1 MLNPIEQCNCFKK
14 YHFPNQGGVA
24 LRKKRYLMEGMTRTA
39 IISALIYWLLITPGN
54 VFAMKKLNDTELKD
68 IHAQSGISVAVENV
82 PVYFNYDSLKFTAV
96 DNMDSF
102 GTLTSY
108 QGDVS
113 LENFEGLFE
122 LNGELQMDIGT
133 YYAPDEHLVATDIGK
148 KDGVGSD
155 PNEYWYVG
163 MSGGLIPIRKLLPD
177 PYYWSIGDDIPR
189 PLDNK
194 ITVLQ
199 VTMSDMTSSFTSTAG
214 IKFCD
219 LNLSNMSFS
228 GMTMPEFIHDGES
241 LPGTAMTVF
250 PGEECGINA
259 EIRTRLT
266 IDEFKL
272 HRQGFSADPDIRIS
286 GIHLGETFAQPLPN
300 HLEDTGDASGPGID
314 TSGWGS
320 DITDR
325 MHRGYFLI
333 GNLNQVDFIDDIKQK
348 QLKTLLG
355 DTHCEWDGSVDP
367 VQLVPNPLSLNFTT
381 TDDRSYISLSTGIDG
396 SIRIESSTGWD
407 GSDFGPLAVD
417 GIKIKHCVLEFPG
430 GYTRSDGSLKGHI
443 HPAQR
448 DWLNNL

>member
-1 MLNPIEQCNCFKK
+1 M
-14 YHFPNQGGVA
+14 
-24 LRKKRYLMEGMTRTA
+24 
-39 IISALIYWLLITPGN
+39 TPGN
-54 VFAMKKLNDTELKD
+54 VFAMEKLNDTDLKG
-68 IHAQSGISVAVENV
+68 IHAQSGISVAVKNV
-82 PVYFNYDSLKFTAV
+82 PVYSNYDSLKFTAV

-102 GTLTSY
+102 GTLTPY
-108 QGDVS
+108 QGYVS
-113 LENFEGLFE
+113 LENLEVLFE
-122 LNGELQMDIGT
+122 LNGEFKMDIGT
-133 YYAPDEHLVATDIGK
+133 YYAPDEHLVATDVAK
-148 KDGVGSD
+148 NVVG
-155 PNEYWYVG
+155 PGLNEYWYMG
-163 MSGGLIPIRKLLPD
+163 MSGGIAPIRKHLPD
-177 PYYWSIGDDIPR
+177 PYYWSIGDNIQR
-189 PLDNK
+189 PLDKK

-199 VTMSDMTSSFTSTAG
+199 LTMSDMTSSFNSTAG
-214 IKFCD
+214 IEFCD
-219 LNLSNMSFS
+219 LNLSNMSLS

-266 IDEFKL
+266 IDEFNL

-286 GIHLGETFAQPLPN
+286 GIHLGETFAQALPS
-300 HLEDTGDASGPGID
+300 HVEDTGDTAGPGID

-333 GNLNQVDFIDDIKQK
+333 GNLNQVDFVDDRKQE
-348 QLKTLLG
+348 QLFTLLG
-355 DTHCEWDGSVDP
+355 NTHCALDGSVDP
-367 VQLVPNPLSLNFTT
+367 VQLAANPLSLNFTT

-396 SIRIESSTGWD
+396 SIRIESSKGWG

-430 GYTRSDGSLKGHI
+430 GYTRSDGSFKGRI